1 MTEKALN
8 VVEKA
13 SRNEIISACSICPA
27 RDNSVLRNSSESILD
42 IISSSRK
49 KMFFAKGEL
58 LAQEDDSSQKIYC
71 ISTGK
76 IKIYKTDSNGNEVI
90 IRFATAG
97 DIIGGEML
105 MSKSIYDIS
114 AMAVADSFACCID
127 SEVYRNAIKS
137 EGELPMELLKYYE
150 GELHRAKIKILKL
163 ARLKVNEKVADA
175 LLTLY
180 ETFRMNDDN
189 STIRITLSRQDI
201 ANMAGTTKEQV
212 SKVLSKFSDQGIIKA
227 RGKQIE
233 FLNLETLR
241 KISHV

>member
-1 MTEKALN
+1 
-8 VVEKA
+8 
-13 SRNEIISACSICPA
+13 
-27 RDNSVLRNSSESILD
+27 
-42 IISSSRK
+42 
-49 KMFFAKGEL
+49 
-58 LAQEDDSSQKIYC
+58 
-71 ISTGK
+71 
-76 IKIYKTDSNGNEVI
+76 
-90 IRFATAG
+90 
-97 DIIGGEML
+97 

-189 STIRITLSRQDI
+189 STVRITLSRQDI